1 MGRWPHGIYALLP
14 QVIAHEREDLVLRET
29 PPLNHHLT
37 QWRHTATMAL
47 TAEQHSE
54 IATAYEQY
62 AADRF
67 VPPEHRAEFA
77 RKANWFRLA
86 ARLAAK
92 HQSRTKCP
100 PPQGKSLETPWLRNP
115 RS

>member
-1 MGRWPHGIYALLP
+1 
-14 QVIAHEREDLVLRET
+14 
-29 PPLNHHLT
+29 
-37 QWRHTATMAL
+37 MAL

-77 RKANWFRLA
+77 KKANWFRLA
-86 ARLAAK
+86 AKLAAK
-92 HQSRTKCP
+92 HPSRTKCP
-100 PPQGKSLETPWLRNP
+100 TAQEAEGCGSLGAAIGAARISPVPLPAALPLFISGLVGMGWLAR
-115 RS
+115 RKKRMAAVAS

>member
-1 MGRWPHGIYALLP
+1 MRTF
-14 QVIAHEREDLVLRET
+14 ERFLET

-37 QWRHTATMAL
+37 QWRHTAAMAL

-100 PPQGKSLETPWLRNP
+100 PPQEKSLERPWLRNP